1 MSEARENSLGAGNA
15 TPAAGPGSPTY
26 SVWLENSQIDSAI
39 PAIIA
44 TGPAQLVW
52 RRSKSMTSI
61 SPSGV
66 RRRRYWS
73 QKTTASQGA
82 IQ

>member
-1 MSEARENSLGAGNA
+1 MTKPTSKVMSPTAGTCLG
-15 TPAAGPGSPTY
+15 TTPTY
-26 SVWLENSQIDSAI
+26 SVWLENRAIDTAI

-52 RRSKSMTSI
+52 RRSKSMGSI
-61 SPSGV
+61 SASGWW
-66 RRRRYWS
+66 RRRNWS

>member
-1 MSEARENSLGAGNA
+1 MTTKPTSNVRSPTAG
-15 TPAAGPGSPTY
+15 TWPGTTPTY
-26 SVWLENSQIDSAI
+26 SVWLENSQIDSPI
-39 PAIIA
+39 PTIIA
-44 TGPAQLVW
+44 TGPAQLVCV
-52 RRSKSMTSI
+52 RSKSMTSI
-61 SPSGV
+61 SLSGV